1 MTKQDFWIR
10 CSHLNQ
16 HYHSNLRMPCA
27 PSFHHLCPSTIKM
40 YMNNYKRGFPSLPC
54 VSVMPFTNIQL
65 DPGIKCR
72 CKRIEII
79 AVTCHQETKLIN
91 SFYNPRQVMHTS
103 IGRERKA
110 QARAPGNPKVKQK
123 RWTSVVMEGP
133 MQRSLLLSHNS
144 KQGGKRR
151 HHSQVKDA
159 ASGVHLL

>member
-1 MTKQDFWIR
+1 
-10 CSHLNQ
+10 
-16 HYHSNLRMPCA
+16 
-27 PSFHHLCPSTIKM
+27 
-40 YMNNYKRGFPSLPC
+40 MNNYKRGFPSLPC

-123 RWTSVVMEGP
+123 R
-133 MQRSLLLSHNS
+133 
-144 KQGGKRR
+144 
-151 HHSQVKDA
+151 
-159 ASGVHLL
+159 